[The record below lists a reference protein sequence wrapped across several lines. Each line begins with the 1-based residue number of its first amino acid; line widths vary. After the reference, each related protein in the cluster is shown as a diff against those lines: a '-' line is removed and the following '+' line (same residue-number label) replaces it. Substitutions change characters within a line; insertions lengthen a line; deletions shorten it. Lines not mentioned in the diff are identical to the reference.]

1 MTPELPEVILN
12 LYTPKSPATIKVVE
26 NRIATVE
33 SSPNIVR
40 HITFDISG
48 TEMVGKVRAGQAIG
62 VVPPGEDEQGKPH
75 KIRLYSVSSA
85 TGGEGGQ
92 PHLVSTTVKRNIEEV
107 EGKLYTGV
115 CSNYLSNLQPGEELL
130 ATGPSGKRF
139 VLPVDAKKWNY
150 LFFATGTGIAPFR
163 GMLKDLFDQ
172 GDYNGDACLLFGS
185 PYRTDLL
192 YLDELT
198 ELEKKADNFHY
209 MKAISREDRR
219 SDGSKPYVQSLLED
233 QADLLRP
240 ILEKPN
246 TLIYICGLK
255 GMESSIYKKLLKEG
269 FFDYFELREALPAD
283 LSALDGAE
291 LKKVA
296 KPNTRIFEEVY

>member
-1 MTPELPEVILN
+1 MIPDLPEVDLN
-12 LYTPKSPATIKVVE
+12 IYTPKSPARIKVVE

-48 TEMVGKVRAGQAIG
+48 TEMVGKIRAGQAIG
-62 VVPPGEDEQGKPH
+62 VVPPGVDEQGKPH

-85 TGGEGGQ
+85 TAGEGGKA
-92 PHLVSTTVKRNIEEV
+92 HFVSTTVKRNIEEI

-115 CSNYLSNLQPGEELL
+115 CSNYLSDLQPGDELL

-139 VLPVDAKKWNY
+139 VLPVDAKNWNY

-163 GMLKDLFDQ
+163 GMLKDLFDG
-172 GDYNGDACLLFGS
+172 GDYKGDACLIFGS

-192 YLDELT
+192 YLDELSA
-198 ELEKKADNFHY
+198 LESAAGNFHY
-209 MKAISREDRR
+209 IKTISREDRR
-219 SDGSKPYVQSLLED
+219 PDGTKPYVQTQLED

-240 ILEKPN
+240 VLEKPN

-255 GMESSIYKKLLKEG
+255 GMESSIYKTLLREG
-269 FFDYFELREALPAD
+269 FTDYFELREELPSD
-283 LSALDGAE
+283 LSGLDGAE
-291 LKKVA
+291 LKKIA
-296 KPNTRIFEEVY
+296 KPNARIFEEVY